1 MPLQERNGS
10 SHATGTPRTTFITPK
25 ATRTKKV
32 PKVCALGPP
41 LGPQTELRMIQQVV
55 ERDLF
60 PNCKFIN
67 GSVDLDRIS
76 KHSICRHMAK
86 KLNVPRDQYLQGWW
100 TRVKNIVK
108 SKLNQC
114 RTDANSALRKKY
126 LGMVAVSQLYDILLL
141 GLSTCLTYFC
151 FSIILRPTT

>member
-1 MPLQERNGS
+1 MVLQEQNGS
-10 SHATGTPRTTFITPK
+10 RHGTETRRTTFITPRAK
-25 ATRTKKV
+25 RTKKV
-32 PKVCALGPP
+32 PSVSATGPP
-41 LGPQTELRMIQQVV
+41 LDPQTELRMIQQVV

-86 KLNVPRDQYLQGWW
+86 KLNVPRDEYLQGWW

-114 RTDANSALRKKY
+114 RTDANSGLRKKY
-126 LGMVAVSQLYDILLL
+126 LGMVSTLYVVLVL
-141 GLSTCLTYFC
+141 G
-151 FSIILRPTT
+151 